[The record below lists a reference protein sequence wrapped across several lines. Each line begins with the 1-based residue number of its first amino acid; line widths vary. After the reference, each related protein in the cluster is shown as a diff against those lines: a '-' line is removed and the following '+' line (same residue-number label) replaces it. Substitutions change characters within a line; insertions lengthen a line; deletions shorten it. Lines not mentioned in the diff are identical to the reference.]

1 VAYSNRKNRSQS
13 ARFHSVVAY
22 LFIAG
27 ISALLHCVPPR
38 GSSGQPYL
46 IYALK
51 YGESEY
57 PAGLMNSE
65 KKTGYVRMNWL
76 AYLVCIDH
84 KNILI
89 DTGFSDAKLLR
100 AFKIEKFR
108 AVPQLITDLG
118 LNLRDIDT
126 IILTHAHFDHAGG
139 IADFPEADII
149 MHESEPV
156 PPEDPTISTALLS
169 RGAAGKLRK
178 INAPLQLTDSLRI
191 VPTGG
196 HTRGSLIV
204 ELKTRSG
211 KAFFTGDECYFS
223 AECKSGIPLPPAAA
237 YSQGANL
244 DFIKTISDATRLFT
258 GHENNLTGGRWQTNS
273 IFYFDVM

>member
-1 VAYSNRKNRSQS
+1 
-13 ARFHSVVAY
+13 
-22 LFIAG
+22 
-27 ISALLHCVPPR
+27 LLHCVPPR

-57 PAGLMNSE
+57 PAGLVNSE

-76 AYLVCIDH
+76 AYLIRIDH

-89 DTGFSDAKLLR
+89 DTGFSDAKRLR